1 MQPVNETQEVG
12 RMRLFLLV
20 MASVLFSHGVLADET
35 CGDYIGSA
43 KSGDIKRMFYSYSSG
58 IHDIGAL
65 DSIEYNSRFQKA
77 STDAKDKSSKQ
88 WMMQRA
94 YNKCLKV
101 SPSEPLSEVIKATM

>member
-1 MQPVNETQEVG
+1 
-12 RMRLFLLV
+12 MRLPLLV
-20 MASVLFSHGVLADET
+20 TASLLFSHGAWADET

-43 KSGDIKRMFYSYSSG
+43 KSGDIEKMFYSYNAG
-58 IHDIGAL
+58 IDDIGTF
-65 DSIEYNSRFQKA
+65 DSIEYKSKFQHA
-77 STDAKDKSSKQ
+77 STDTNDKNSKQ